1 MPDDSFVE
9 ELLSQIVQRLQTVAG
24 IEAVVLGGSRA
35 LGSHTSTSDV
45 DLGLYY
51 RPDAPPDL
59 DALRRVAAEI
69 DDEHRSDI
77 ITPLHEWGPWINGG
91 GWLKVRGMAVDFLYR
106 DLAQVEQVIDDC
118 RAGEVQIFYQAG
130 HPHGFV
136 TSIYMGEVAVCRPL
150 WDPHGTL
157 QMLKALTDPYP
168 PALQRAVMD
177 KFTWEARFSLDTA
190 RKSAARGDAEY
201 VAGCCFRSAACLMQ
215 TLFALNR
222 RYLLNE
228 KGAVTRAATLPLC
241 PPALEERVQGAFGQL
256 NGEAQGLSA
265 ALDELESVV
274 REVEE
279 LVAGVRATIA

>member
-9 ELLSQIVQRLQTVAG
+9 ELLSHIVQRLQTVAG
-24 IEAVVLGGSRA
+24 IEAVGGALA
-35 LGSHTSTSDV
+35 LGSHTSHRTWTSAS
-45 DLGLYY
+45 L
-51 RPDAPPDL
+51 PDSPPDGR
-59 DALRRVAAEI
+59 AETRHRR
-69 DDEHRSDI
+69 DRRRTPQRHHP
-77 ITPLHEWGPWINGG
+77 PLHEWGPWINGG
-91 GWLKVRGMAVDFLYR
+91 GWLKVRGLAVDFLYR

-157 QMLKALTDPYP
+157 QTLKAQTDPYP

-228 KGAVTRAATLPLC
+228 RA
-241 PPALEERVQGAFGQL
+241 
-256 NGEAQGLSA
+256 
-265 ALDELESVV
+265 
-274 REVEE
+274 
-279 LVAGVRATIA
+279 

>member
-9 ELLSQIVQRLQTVAG
+9 QLLSQIVQRLQTVAG

-35 LGSHTSTSDV
+35 LGSHTPTSDV

-51 RPDAPPDL
+51 RRDAPPDL
-59 DALRRVAAEI
+59 EALRRVAAEI

-118 RAGEVQIFYQAG
+118 RAGEVQIFYQVG
-130 HPHGFV
+130 HPHGFI
-136 TSIYMGEVAVCRPL
+136 TSIYMGEVAVCQPL
-150 WDPHGTL
+150 WDPHGAL
-157 QMLKALTDPYP
+157 QALKALTDPYP
-168 PALQRAVMD
+168 LALQRTVID
-177 KFTWEARFSLDTA
+177 RFLWEARFSLDTA
-190 RKSAARGDAEY
+190 RKSADRGDAEY

-228 KGAVTRAATLPLC
+228 KGAVARAAALPLC
-241 PPALEERVQGAFGQL
+241 LPALEERVQGAFGKL
-256 NGEAQGLSA
+256 NGEAQNLSA
-265 ALDELESVV
+265 SLDEMESVA
-274 REVEE
+274 REVEG
-279 LVAGVRATIA
+279 LVAGVRAATS

>member
-9 ELLSQIVQRLQTVAG
+9 ELLSHIVQRLQTVAG

-35 LGSHTSTSDV
+35 LSSHTSTSDV

-51 RPDAPPDL
+51 RPDSPPDL

-91 GWLKVRGMAVDFLYR
+91 GWLKVRGLAVDFLYR

-118 RAGEVQIFYQAG
+118 RAGEVQIFYQPG
-130 HPHGFV
+130 HPHGFI
-136 TSIYMGEVAVCRPL
+136 TSIYMGEVSVCRPL

-157 QMLKALTDPYP
+157 QKLKALTDPYP
-168 PALQRAVMD
+168 TGVAAGRDGQ
-177 KFTWEARFSLDTA
+177 FTWGALLA
-190 RKSAARGDAEY
+190 GYGACKSAARGDAEY

-228 KGAVTRAATLPLC
+228 KG
-241 PPALEERVQGAFGQL
+241 
-256 NGEAQGLSA
+256 
-265 ALDELESVV
+265 VV
-274 REVEE
+274 RRRRRCRCARHAGRARARRVRPVERRGARP
-279 LVAGVRATIA
+279 VHGA